1 MMSEQTKPL
10 QVEFAPGAFD
20 DFEGTQQELDELMK
34 EITDM
39 FANLTPEEL
48 EARSRPVDIDEL
60 IARGDADV
68 VEALMRGADRGD
80 RLQ

>member
-1 MMSEQTKPL
+1 MSEQTKPL

>member
-1 MMSEQTKPL
+1 MSEQPKPL
-10 QVEFAPGAFD
+10 RVEFAPGAFD
-20 DFEGTQQELDELMK
+20 DFEGSQQELDDLME

-48 EARSRPVDIDEL
+48 EAQSSPVDIDQL
-60 IARGDADV
+60 IARGDEAV
-68 VEALMRGADRGD
+68 VEALMRSAGRGD

>member
-1 MMSEQTKPL
+1 MSEQPKPL
-10 QVEFAPGAFD
+10 RVEFAPGAFD

-39 FANLTPEEL
+39 FVDLTPEEL
-48 EARSRPVDIDEL
+48 EARSSPVDIDEL
-60 IARGDADV
+60 IARGDEAV
-68 VEALMRGADRGD
+68 VEALMRSAGRGD

>member
-68 VEALMRGADRGD
+68 VEALMRGADRED

>member
-1 MMSEQTKPL
+1 MSEQPKPL
-10 QVEFAPGAFD
+10 RVEFAPGAFD

-39 FANLTPEEL
+39 FVDLTPEEL
-48 EARSRPVDIDEL
+48 EARSSPVDIDQL
-60 IARGDADV
+60 IARGDEAV
-68 VEALMRGADRGD
+68 VEALMRSAGRGD

>member
-1 MMSEQTKPL
+1 MSEQPKPL
-10 QVEFAPGAFD
+10 RVEFAPGAFD
-20 DFEGTQQELDELMK
+20 DFEGTQQELDDLMK

-48 EARSRPVDIDEL
+48 EAQSRPVDIDEL
-60 IARGDADV
+60 IARGDQAV
-68 VEALMRGADRGD
+68 VEALMRSADRGD

>member
-1 MMSEQTKPL
+1 MSEQPKPL

-20 DFEGTQQELDELMK
+20 DFEGSQQELDDLMK

-48 EARSRPVDIDEL
+48 ESRSRPVDIDEL

-68 VEALMRGADRGD
+68 VEALMRSADRED

>member
-1 MMSEQTKPL
+1 MTKPL
-10 QVEFAPGAFD
+10 RVEFAPGAFD
-20 DFEGTQQELDELMK
+20 DFEGTQEELDELMK

-48 EARSRPVDIDEL
+48 EARSSAVDIDEL

-68 VEALMRGADRGD
+68 VEALMRSADRED

>member
-1 MMSEQTKPL
+1 MTKPL
-10 QVEFAPGAFD
+10 RVEFAPGAFD

-48 EARSRPVDIDEL
+48 EARSSAVDIDEL

-68 VEALMRGADRGD
+68 LEALMRSADRED

>member
-1 MMSEQTKPL
+1 MSEQPKPL
-10 QVEFAPGAFD
+10 RVEFAPGAFD

-39 FANLTPEEL
+39 FVDLTPEEL
-48 EARSRPVDIDEL
+48 EAQSSPVDIDEL
-60 IARGDADV
+60 IARGDEAV
-68 VEALMRGADRGD
+68 VEALMRSAGRGD

>member
-1 MMSEQTKPL
+1 MTKPL
-10 QVEFAPGAFD
+10 HVEFAPGAFD
-20 DFEGTQQELDELMK
+20 DFEGSQQELDDLMK

-60 IARGDADV
+60 IARGDEAV
-68 VEALMRGADRGD
+68 VEALMRSADRED

>member
-1 MMSEQTKPL
+1 MSEQPKPL

-39 FANLTPEEL
+39 FLPT
-48 EARSRPVDIDEL
+48 
-60 IARGDADV
+60 
-68 VEALMRGADRGD
+68 
-80 RLQ
+80 

>member
-1 MMSEQTKPL
+1 MTKPL
-10 QVEFAPGAFD
+10 RVEFAPGAFD
-20 DFEGTQQELDELMK
+20 DFEGTQEELDELMK

-48 EARSRPVDIDEL
+48 EARSSAVDIDEL
-60 IARGDADV
+60 IARGDEDV
-68 VEALMRGADRGD
+68 VEALMRSADRED

>member
-1 MMSEQTKPL
+1 MSEQPKPL
-10 QVEFAPGAFD
+10 KIEFAPGAFD
-20 DFEGTQQELDELMK
+20 SFEGSQQELDDLMK

-60 IARGDADV
+60 IASGDEDIAQ
-68 VEALMRGADRGD
+68 ALLSQVNRED

>member
-1 MMSEQTKPL
+1 MSEQTKPL

-68 VEALMRGADRGD
+68 VEALMRGADRED